1 MSEQKKYLSA
11 EEIFAEE
18 EQEELRREQKRL
30 ADLRD
35 SEEGELEDLKP
46 RNTWATV
53 RRLWDE
59 AADQRWRFVVVV
71 IAIVFYT
78 VCSIAAPAYSA
89 HLIDYIWTQ
98 VQAAD
103 AAGKQFS
110 IGWGTGG
117 EKILFYLG
125 IWTVALVFYS
135 TQSLCMASF
144 AERLNLNL
152 RNRLAAK
159 LNRPR
164 QDERS
169 AAARRA
175 HAAHCDRQY
184 HRLGNHDAYV

>member
-30 ADLRD
+30 ADLHD

-103 AAGKQFS
+103 AAGRQFS
-110 IGWGTGG
+110 IGWGRRR
-117 EKILFYLG
+117 EDPFYLG

-135 TQSLCMASF
+135 TRPVIWRVLRSALTLICAIAWRQSLTVC
-144 AERLNLNL
+144 R
-152 RNRLAAK
+152 
-159 LNRPR
+159 
-164 QDERS
+164 
-169 AAARRA
+169 
-175 HAAHCDRQY
+175 
-184 HRLGNHDAYV
+184 

>member
-1 MSEQKKYLSA
+1 MSEKKKYLSA

-30 ADLRD
+30 ADLHD
-35 SEEGELEDLKP
+35 SEEELEDLKP

-103 AAGKQFS
+103 AAGRQFS

-125 IWTVALVFYS
+125 HIL
-135 TQSLCMASF
+135 
-144 AERLNLNL
+144 
-152 RNRLAAK
+152 
-159 LNRPR
+159 
-164 QDERS
+164 
-169 AAARRA
+169 
-175 HAAHCDRQY
+175 
-184 HRLGNHDAYV
+184 

>member
-89 HLIDYIWTQ
+89 HLIDYLDAGSSGRCCR
-98 VQAAD
+98 QAVLD
-103 AAGKQFS
+103 
-110 IGWGTGG
+110 
-117 EKILFYLG
+117 
-125 IWTVALVFYS
+125 
-135 TQSLCMASF
+135 
-144 AERLNLNL
+144 
-152 RNRLAAK
+152 
-159 LNRPR
+159 
-164 QDERS
+164 
-169 AAARRA
+169 
-175 HAAHCDRQY
+175 
-184 HRLGNHDAYV
+184 RLGDGRREDSFLPGNLDCGARFLFDAEPVYGEFCGAP